1 MNKAIPKILRRQ
13 QEKITEL
20 QQRKGSVPIINQA
33 SLHLYS
39 PRVEASINHYF
50 SVTEK
55 RQLDPHKVKLVM
67 DDIKAEAK
75 QYFNSTRKSPSK
87 HRSDPFIKDP
97 VVR

>member
-1 MNKAIPKILRRQ
+1 
-13 QEKITEL
+13 
-20 QQRKGSVPIINQA
+20 
-33 SLHLYS
+33 
-39 PRVEASINHYF
+39 
-50 SVTEK
+50 VTEK